1 METVKLLQKQLSLI
15 KIELRETINQ
25 KNNLEKK
32 VNSLSKKA
40 SLVDDNVLDKIEIL
54 QIIKQTFEK
63 LVDSIQLV
71 GKVKELV
78 IMILKYLNYSEE
90 DIKKIIDKKEKR
102 NLFGIFK

>member
-1 METVKLLQKQLSLI
+1 MENNYLLKEQLNLI
-15 KIELRETINQ
+15 RIELRETINQ

-78 IMILKYLNYSEE
+78 IMIFKYLNYSEE
-90 DIKKIIDKKEKR
+90 DIKKIITLLEKS
-102 NLFGIFK
+102 LFENSK

>member
-1 METVKLLQKQLSLI
+1 MENVKLLQNQLSLI

-78 IMILKYLNYSEE
+78 IMIFKYLNYSEE
-90 DIKKIIDKKEKR
+90 DIKKIMDKKEKR

>member
-1 METVKLLQKQLSLI
+1 
-15 KIELRETINQ
+15 
-25 KNNLEKK
+25 
-32 VNSLSKKA
+32 
-40 SLVDDNVLDKIEIL
+40 L

-78 IMILKYLNYSEE
+78 IMIFKYLNYSEE